1 MRSALDPGAAAA
13 LVADGATVMIGGFMG
28 VGSPSRIARSQ
39 AADRDSQGVW
49 DVTDNAWMLIS

>member
-1 MRSALDPGAAAA
+1 
-13 LVADGATVMIGGFMG
+13 MIGGFMG